1 MERYCAVLIHNQ
13 VTKTATVWIGGRN
26 AKLYGFSI
34 SGDGGKA
41 NKVLSGHLDDIT
53 AIASQD
59 NIMRLFSGSRDGM
72 ILGFGN
78 KNEFEPEY

>member
-1 MERYCAVLIHNQ
+1 MTQPGNF
-13 VTKTATVWIGGRN
+13 KTATVWIGGWN
-26 AKLYGFSI
+26 AKLCGYFI

-41 NKVLSGHLDDIT
+41 NKVLLSGHLDAIT

-59 NIMRLFSGSRDGM
+59 NILVLFCGSRDGM

-78 KNEFEPEY
+78 KN